1 MSKIKHIIVGD
12 PSCDDC
18 EICKAMAKAE
28 EEGTDLTDEE
38 LIELFEKQNYKN
50 FIEKKGYYEN

>member
-1 MSKIKHIIVGD
+1 MGD